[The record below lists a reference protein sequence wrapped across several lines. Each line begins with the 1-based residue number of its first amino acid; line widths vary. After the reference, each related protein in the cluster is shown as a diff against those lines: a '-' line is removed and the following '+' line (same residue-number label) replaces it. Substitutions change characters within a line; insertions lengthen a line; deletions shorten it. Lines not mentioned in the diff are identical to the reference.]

1 MVDRKYYEG
10 IEIMNSKIKFKGKV
24 ILHLAYP
31 IILGMLML
39 LVGIYEYTKNMTA
52 GLVIIVG
59 SAVLVI
65 IAIVMYFLHKPVVMN
80 DLISFAVDYAKIQK
94 ELLRD
99 LALPYG
105 LVDEEGNMLWANKE
119 LEGVIESDEIKGKN
133 INEIFEQL
141 SADDFKNVED
151 NKEINITYKDR
162 AYRVKCKK
170 INVSNVFNSTQMLKI
185 DENSDYLI
193 AIYLFDETD
202 IKKLIK
208 ENSDQKLVAGLI
220 YIDNYEEALESVEDV
235 KKSLLTA
242 LIERKINQFGANI
255 DAVVKKLEKDKYFI
269 AFQYKY
275 LEGLQ
280 AAKFEILDEVRSV
293 NIGNEMDM
301 TISIGIGYNGETY
314 IQNCDYSRMA
324 MDMALGRGGDQAV
337 VKDGNRTYYYGGKS
351 KQVEKNTRVKARVKA
366 HALREILASKDS
378 VIIMGHSIGDIDS
391 FGAAIGIYRAV
402 KSLNKK
408 AYIVLN
414 EVTTSLRPM
423 INRFSGNA
431 DYEEDLLINSATAIE
446 LAKKEKNAA
455 VIVVDVNRPSYTE
468 CPELLDICKTV
479 VVLDHHRQ
487 TSEIIENALLSYVEP
502 FASSAC
508 EMVAEIL
515 QYIQDGIKLKQ
526 VEADAMYGGI
536 MIDTN
541 NFTQKAGVRT
551 FEAAAFLRR
560 NGADVTRVRMMFR
573 NDIVEYKAR
582 AEAVSRAEVFCEQFA
597 MADCDATGLES
608 PTVVCAQAANE
619 MLNISGINASFVLT
633 DYNNR
638 IYISAR
644 SIDKINVQLIMERLN
659 GGGHMNIAGAQLDGY
674 TIDEAKNCLRETV
687 KLMLEEGDI

>member
-1 MVDRKYYEG
+1 M
-10 IEIMNSKIKFKGKV
+10 
-24 ILHLAYP
+24 LTHLLYP
-31 IILGMLML
+31 IVLGLMAVC
-39 LVGIYEYTKNMTA
+39 VGVYVYVHNMTA
-52 GLVIIVG
+52 GLIIIG
-59 SAVLVI
+59 AGAVYVVVAL
-65 IAIVMYFLHKPVVMN
+65 VMYFFHKPVVMH
-80 DLISFAVDYAKIQK
+80 DLINFAVDYAKVQK
-94 ELLRD
+94 VLLRD
-99 LALPYG
+99 LAIPYG
-105 LVDEEGNMLWANKE
+105 LMDIDGNILWLNKE
-119 LEGVIESDEIKGKN
+119 MEVLFDGRDVKGQN
-133 INEIFEQL
+133 VSGIFAEL
-141 SADDFKNVED
+141 TVED
-151 NKEINITYKDR
+151 FVSSEERKEFETIYNDR
-162 AYRVKCKK
+162 AYRIVCRR
-170 INVSNVFNSTQMLKI
+170 INVSDVFTSTQVLSIEDDRDCLVAFYM
-185 DENSDYLI
+185 
-193 AIYLFDETD
+193 FDETEN
-202 IKKLIK
+202 KRLVK
-208 ENSDQKLVAGLI
+208 ENSDQRLVAGHI

-280 AAKFEILDEVRSV
+280 ASKFEILDEVRSV

-301 TISIGIGYNGETY
+301 TISIGIGYNGDTY
-314 IQNCDYSRMA
+314 LQNCEYSRMA

-337 VKDGNRTYYYGGKS
+337 VKDGDRTYYYGGKS

-366 HALREILASKDS
+366 HALREILASKEN
-378 VIIMGHSIGDIDS
+378 VIIMGHKIGDIDS

-423 INRFSGNA
+423 INRFAGNT
-431 DYEEDLLINSATAIE
+431 DYEEDLLIKSPVAIE
-446 LAKKEKNAA
+446 LAKKERNTA

-468 CPELLDICKTV
+468 CPELLELCKTV

-502 FASSAC
+502 FASSTC

-541 NFTQKAGVRT
+541 NFTQKTGVRT

-573 NDIVEYKAR
+573 NDIGEYKAR

-597 MADCDATGLES
+597 MTDCDASGLES

-619 MLNISGINASFVLT
+619 LLNISGINASFVLT

-638 IYISAR
+638 VYISAR

-674 TIDEAKNCLRETV
+674 TIDEAKNCLRETI
-687 KLMLEEGDI
+687 KLMIKEGDI

>member
-1 MVDRKYYEG
+1 
-10 IEIMNSKIKFKGKV
+10 MNSKFKLKGKMLTHLLYPV
-24 ILHLAYP
+24 IL
-31 IILGMLML
+31 GLMAMC
-39 LVGIYEYTKNMTA
+39 VGVYVYVYVHNMTA
-52 GLVIIVG
+52 GLVIIG
-59 SAVLVI
+59 AGAVYVVVALI
-65 IAIVMYFLHKPVVMN
+65 MYFLHKPVVMH
-80 DLISFAVDYAKIQK
+80 DLINFAVDYAKVQK
-94 ELLRD
+94 VLLRD
-99 LALPYG
+99 LAVPYG
-105 LVDEEGNMLWANKE
+105 LMDVDGNILWLNKE
-119 LEGVIESDEIKGKN
+119 LEALFDEKDVKGQN
-133 INEIFEQL
+133 VSEIFTEHT
-141 SADDFKNVED
+141 VED
-151 NKEINITYKDR
+151 FVSSEERKEFETNYNDR
-162 AYRVKCKK
+162 AYRIVCRR
-170 INVSNVFNSTQMLKI
+170 INVSDVFTSTQVLSIEDDRDCLVAFYM
-185 DENSDYLI
+185 
-193 AIYLFDETD
+193 FDETENRR
-202 IKKLIK
+202 LLK
-208 ENSDQKLVAGLI
+208 ENSDQRLVAGLI

-280 AAKFEILDEVRSV
+280 AGKFEILDEVRSV

-301 TISIGIGYNGETY
+301 TISMGIGYNGDTY
-314 IQNCDYSRMA
+314 TQNCDYSRMA

-337 VKDGNRTYYYGGKS
+337 VKDGDRTYYYGGKS

-366 HALREILASKDS
+366 HALREILSSKEN
-378 VIIMGHSIGDIDS
+378 VIIMGHKIGDIDS
-391 FGAAIGIYRAV
+391 FGAAVGIYRAV
-402 KSLNKK
+402 KALNKK

-423 INRFSGNA
+423 INRFVGNT
-431 DYEEDLLINSATAIE
+431 DYEEDLLIKSPVAIE
-446 LAKKEKNAA
+446 LAKKEKNTA

-468 CPELLDICKTV
+468 CPELLELCKTV

-502 FASSAC
+502 FASSTC

-541 NFTQKAGVRT
+541 NFTQKTGVRT

-573 NDIVEYKAR
+573 NDIAEYKAR

-597 MADCDATGLES
+597 MADCDASGLES

-619 MLNISGINASFVLT
+619 LLNISGINASFVLT
-633 DYNNR
+633 DYNGR

-674 TIDEAKNCLRETV
+674 TIDEAKNCLRETI
-687 KLMLEEGDI
+687 KLMIEEGDI

>member
-1 MVDRKYYEG
+1 M
-10 IEIMNSKIKFKGKV
+10 I
-24 ILHLAYP
+24 
-31 IILGMLML
+31 
-39 LVGIYEYTKNMTA
+39 A
-52 GLVIIVG
+52 GLIIIGAGAVY
-59 SAVLVI
+59 VLV
-65 IAIVMYFLHKPVVMN
+65 ALVMYFFHKPVVMH
-80 DLISFAVDYAKIQK
+80 DLINFAVDYAKVQK
-94 ELLRD
+94 VLLRD
-99 LALPYG
+99 LAIPYG
-105 LVDEEGNMLWANKE
+105 LMDIDGNILWLNKE
-119 LEGVIESDEIKGKN
+119 METLFDGRDVKGQN
-133 INEIFEQL
+133 VSGIFAEL
-141 SADDFKNVED
+141 TVED
-151 NKEINITYKDR
+151 FVSSEERKEFETIYNDR
-162 AYRVKCKK
+162 AYRIVCRR
-170 INVSNVFNSTQMLKI
+170 INVSDVFTSTQVLSIEDDRDCLVAFYM
-185 DENSDYLI
+185 
-193 AIYLFDETD
+193 FDETEN
-202 IKKLIK
+202 KRLVK
-208 ENSDQKLVAGLI
+208 ENSDQRLVAGHI

-280 AAKFEILDEVRSV
+280 AGKFEILDEVRSV

-301 TISIGIGYNGETY
+301 TISIGIGYNGDTY
-314 IQNCDYSRMA
+314 LQNCEYSRMA

-337 VKDGNRTYYYGGKS
+337 VKDGDRTYYYGGKS

-366 HALREILASKDS
+366 HALREILASKEN
-378 VIIMGHSIGDIDS
+378 VIIMGHKIGDIDS

-423 INRFSGNA
+423 INRFAGNT
-431 DYEEDLLINSATAIE
+431 DYEEDLLIKSPVAIE
-446 LAKKEKNAA
+446 LAKKERNTA

-468 CPELLDICKTV
+468 CPELLELCKTV

-502 FASSAC
+502 FASSTC

-541 NFTQKAGVRT
+541 NFTQKTGVRT

-573 NDIVEYKAR
+573 NDIGEYKAR

-597 MADCDATGLES
+597 MTDCDASGLES

-619 MLNISGINASFVLT
+619 LLNISGINASFVLT

-638 IYISAR
+638 VYISAR

-674 TIDEAKNCLRETV
+674 TIDEAKNCLRETI
-687 KLMLEEGDI
+687 KLMIEEGDI

>member
-1 MVDRKYYEG
+1 
-10 IEIMNSKIKFKGKV
+10 MNGKFKLKGKMLTYLLYPV
-24 ILHLAYP
+24 IL
-31 IILGMLML
+31 GLMA
-39 LVGIYEYTKNMTA
+39 VCIGVYVYVHNMTA
-52 GLVIIVG
+52 GLVVLG
-59 SAVLVI
+59 AGAVYVLVALI
-65 IAIVMYFLHKPVVMN
+65 MYFLHKPVVMH
-80 DLISFAVDYAKIQK
+80 DLINFAVDYAKVQK
-94 ELLRD
+94 VLLRD
-99 LALPYG
+99 LAIPYG
-105 LVDEEGNMLWANKE
+105 LMDIDGNILWLNKE
-119 LEGVIESDEIKGKN
+119 LEALFEGRDVKGQN
-133 INEIFEQL
+133 VSEIFTEHT
-141 SADDFKNVED
+141 VED
-151 NKEINITYKDR
+151 FVSSEERKEFEMNYHDR
-162 AYRVKCKK
+162 AYSIVCRR
-170 INVSNVFNSTQMLKI
+170 INVSDVFTSTQVLSIEDNRDCLVAFYM
-185 DENSDYLI
+185 
-193 AIYLFDETD
+193 FDETENRR
-202 IKKLIK
+202 LLK
-208 ENSDQKLVAGLI
+208 ENSDQRLVAGLI

-280 AAKFEILDEVRSV
+280 AGKFEILDEVRSV

-301 TISIGIGYNGETY
+301 TISMGIGYNGDTY
-314 IQNCDYSRMA
+314 TQNCEYSRMA

-337 VKDGNRTYYYGGKS
+337 VKDGDRTYYYGGKS

-366 HALREILASKDS
+366 HALREILSSKEN
-378 VIIMGHSIGDIDS
+378 VIIMGHKIGDIDS

-423 INRFSGNA
+423 INRFAGNT
-431 DYEEDLLINSATAIE
+431 DYEEDLLIKSPIAIE
-446 LAKKEKNAA
+446 LAKKEKNTA

-468 CPELLDICKTV
+468 CPELLELCKTV

-502 FASSAC
+502 FASSTC

-541 NFTQKAGVRT
+541 NFTQKTGVRT

-573 NDIVEYKAR
+573 NDIAEYKAR

-597 MADCDATGLES
+597 MADCDASGLES

-619 MLNISGINASFVLT
+619 LLNISGINASFVLT

-674 TIDEAKNCLRETV
+674 TIDEAKNCLRETI
-687 KLMLEEGDI
+687 KLMIEEGDI

>member
-1 MVDRKYYEG
+1 
-10 IEIMNSKIKFKGKV
+10 MNGKFKLKGKMLTHLLYPV
-24 ILHLAYP
+24 IL
-31 IILGMLML
+31 GLMA
-39 LVGIYEYTKNMTA
+39 VCIGVYVYIHNMTA
-52 GLVIIVG
+52 GLVILGAGAVY
-59 SAVLVI
+59 VLVALI
-65 IAIVMYFLHKPVVMN
+65 MYFLHKPVVMH
-80 DLISFAVDYAKIQK
+80 DLINFAVDYAKVQK
-94 ELLRD
+94 VLLRD
-99 LALPYG
+99 LAIPYG
-105 LVDEEGNMLWANKE
+105 LMDIDGNILWLNKE
-119 LEGVIESDEIKGKN
+119 LEALFEGRDVKGQN
-133 INEIFEQL
+133 VSEIFTEHT
-141 SADDFKNVED
+141 VED
-151 NKEINITYKDR
+151 FVSSEERKEFEMNYHDR
-162 AYRVKCKK
+162 AYSIVCRR
-170 INVSNVFNSTQMLKI
+170 INVSDVFTSTQMLSI
-185 DENSDYLI
+185 EDDRDCLVAFYM
-193 AIYLFDETD
+193 FDETENRR
-202 IKKLIK
+202 LLK
-208 ENSDQKLVAGLI
+208 ENSDQRLVAGLI

-280 AAKFEILDEVRSV
+280 AGKFEILDEVRSV

-301 TISIGIGYNGETY
+301 TISMGIGYNGDTY
-314 IQNCDYSRMA
+314 TQNCEYSRMA

-337 VKDGNRTYYYGGKS
+337 VKDGDRTYYYGGKS

-366 HALREILASKDS
+366 HALREILSSKEN
-378 VIIMGHSIGDIDS
+378 VIIMGHKIGDIDS

-423 INRFSGNA
+423 INRFAGNT
-431 DYEEDLLINSATAIE
+431 DYEEDLLIKSPTAIE
-446 LAKKEKNAA
+446 LAKKEKNTA

-468 CPELLDICKTV
+468 CPELLELCKTV

-487 TSEIIENALLSYVEP
+487 TSEIIENALLYYVEP
-502 FASSAC
+502 FASSTC

-541 NFTQKAGVRT
+541 NFTQKTGVRT

-573 NDIVEYKAR
+573 NDIAEYKAR

-597 MADCDATGLES
+597 MADCDASGLES

-619 MLNISGINASFVLT
+619 LLNISGINASFVLT

-674 TIDEAKNCLRETV
+674 TIDEAKNCLRETI
-687 KLMLEEGDI
+687 KLMIEEGDI

>member
-1 MVDRKYYEG
+1 M
-10 IEIMNSKIKFKGKV
+10 
-24 ILHLAYP
+24 LTHLLYP
-31 IILGMLML
+31 LILGLFIVGL
-39 LVGIYEYTKNMTA
+39 GIYEYIHNMPA
-52 GLVIIVG
+52 GLVMIVG
-59 SAVLVI
+59 GAICVI
-65 IAIVMYFLHKPVVMN
+65 VAMIMYFVHKPVIMR
-80 DLISFAVDYAKIQK
+80 DLINFAVDYAKVQK
-94 ELLRD
+94 VLLRD
-99 LALPYG
+99 LAIPYG
-105 LVDEEGNMLWANKE
+105 LMDVDGNILWINKE
-119 LEGVIESDEIKGKN
+119 LDILFDSSDVKRQN
-133 INEIFEQL
+133 ISEIFTEL
-141 SADDFKNVED
+141 TVADFIAEEES
-151 NKEINITYKDR
+151 KEFVMSYKDR
-162 AYRVKCKK
+162 VYRTVCRR
-170 INVSNVFNSTQMLKI
+170 INVSDVFTSTQMLSI
-185 DENSDYLI
+185 EDNRDCLMAFYM
-193 AIYLFDETD
+193 FDETEN
-202 IKKLIK
+202 KRLLK
-208 ENSDQKLVAGLI
+208 ENSDQRLVAGLI
-220 YIDNYEEALESVEDV
+220 YIDNYEDALESVEDV

-301 TISIGIGYNGETY
+301 TISIGIGYNGDTY
-314 IQNCDYSRMA
+314 LQNCDYSRMA

-337 VKDGNRTYYYGGKS
+337 VKDGDRTYYYGGKS

-366 HALREILASKDS
+366 HALREILSSKDN
-378 VIIMGHSIGDIDS
+378 VIIMGHAIGDIDS

-402 KSLNKK
+402 KALNKK

-423 INRFSGNA
+423 INRFISNA
-431 DYEEDLLINSATAIE
+431 DYEEDLLIKSPAAIE
-446 LAKKEKNAA
+446 LAKKEKNSA

-468 CPELLDICKTV
+468 CPELLEICKTV

-502 FASSAC
+502 FASSTC

-597 MADCDATGLES
+597 MADCDSTGLES

-619 MLNISGINASFVLT
+619 MLNISGINASFVMT

-674 TIDEAKNCLRETV
+674 TIEEAKNCLRETV

>member
-1 MVDRKYYEG
+1 
-10 IEIMNSKIKFKGKV
+10 MNSKIKLKGKM
-24 ILHLAYP
+24 LTHLLYP
-31 IILGMLML
+31 IVLGLMAVC
-39 LVGIYEYTKNMTA
+39 VGVYVYVHNMTA
-52 GLVIIVG
+52 GLIIIG
-59 SAVLVI
+59 AGAVYVVVAL
-65 IAIVMYFLHKPVVMN
+65 VMYFFHKPVVMH
-80 DLISFAVDYAKIQK
+80 DLINFAVDYAKVQK
-94 ELLRD
+94 VLLRD
-99 LALPYG
+99 LAIPYG
-105 LVDEEGNMLWANKE
+105 LMDIDGNILWLNKE
-119 LEGVIESDEIKGKN
+119 MEVLFDGRDVKGQN
-133 INEIFEQL
+133 VSGIFAEL
-141 SADDFKNVED
+141 TVED
-151 NKEINITYKDR
+151 IVSSEERKEFETIYNDR
-162 AYRVKCKK
+162 AYRIVCRR
-170 INVSNVFNSTQMLKI
+170 INVSDVFTSTQVLSIEDDRDCLVAFYM
-185 DENSDYLI
+185 
-193 AIYLFDETD
+193 FDETEN
-202 IKKLIK
+202 KRLVK
-208 ENSDQKLVAGLI
+208 ENSDQRLVAGHI
-220 YIDNYEEALESVEDV
+220 YIDNYEEALESIEDV

-280 AAKFEILDEVRSV
+280 AGKFEILDEVRSV

-301 TISIGIGYNGETY
+301 TISIGIGYNGDTY
-314 IQNCDYSRMA
+314 LQNCEYSRMA

-337 VKDGNRTYYYGGKS
+337 VKDGDRTYYYGGKS

-366 HALREILASKDS
+366 HALREILASKEN
-378 VIIMGHSIGDIDS
+378 VIIMGHKIGDIDS

-423 INRFSGNA
+423 INRFAGNT
-431 DYEEDLLINSATAIE
+431 DYEEDLLIKSPVAIE
-446 LAKKEKNAA
+446 LAKKERNTA

-468 CPELLDICKTV
+468 CPELLELCKTV

-502 FASSAC
+502 FASSTC

-541 NFTQKAGVRT
+541 NFTQKTGVRT

-573 NDIVEYKAR
+573 NDIGEYKAR

-597 MADCDATGLES
+597 MTDCDASGLES

-619 MLNISGINASFVLT
+619 LLNITGINASFVLT

-638 IYISAR
+638 VYISAR

-674 TIDEAKNCLRETV
+674 TIDEAKNCL
-687 KLMLEEGDI
+687 

>member
-1 MVDRKYYEG
+1 
-10 IEIMNSKIKFKGKV
+10 MNGKFKLKGKMLTHLLYPV
-24 ILHLAYP
+24 IL
-31 IILGMLML
+31 GLMA
-39 LVGIYEYTKNMTA
+39 VCIGVYVYVHNMTA
-52 GLVIIVG
+52 GLVILGAGAVY
-59 SAVLVI
+59 VLVALI
-65 IAIVMYFLHKPVVMN
+65 MYFLHKPVVMH
-80 DLISFAVDYAKIQK
+80 DLINFAVDYAKVQK
-94 ELLRD
+94 VLLRD
-99 LALPYG
+99 LAIPYG
-105 LVDEEGNMLWANKE
+105 LMDIDGNILWLNKE
-119 LEGVIESDEIKGKN
+119 LEALFEGRDVKGQN
-133 INEIFEQL
+133 VSEIFTEHT
-141 SADDFKNVED
+141 VED
-151 NKEINITYKDR
+151 FVSSEERKEFEMNYHDR
-162 AYRVKCKK
+162 AYSIVCRR
-170 INVSNVFNSTQMLKI
+170 INVSDVFTSTQMFSIEDDRDCLVAF
-185 DENSDYLI
+185 YM
-193 AIYLFDETD
+193 FDETENRR
-202 IKKLIK
+202 LLK
-208 ENSDQKLVAGLI
+208 ENSDQRLVAGLI

-280 AAKFEILDEVRSV
+280 AGKFEILDEVRSV

-301 TISIGIGYNGETY
+301 TISMGIGYNGDTY
-314 IQNCDYSRMA
+314 TQNCEYSRMA

-337 VKDGNRTYYYGGKS
+337 VKDGDRTYYYGGKS

-366 HALREILASKDS
+366 HALREILSSKEN
-378 VIIMGHSIGDIDS
+378 VIIMGHKIGDIDS

-423 INRFSGNA
+423 INRFVGNT
-431 DYEEDLLINSATAIE
+431 DYEEDLLIKSPIAIE
-446 LAKKEKNAA
+446 LAKKEKNTA

-468 CPELLDICKTV
+468 CPELLELCKTV

-502 FASSAC
+502 FASSTC

-541 NFTQKAGVRT
+541 NFTQKTGVRT

-597 MADCDATGLES
+597 MADCDASGLES

-619 MLNISGINASFVLT
+619 LLNISGINASFVLT

-674 TIDEAKNCLRETV
+674 TIDEAKNCLRETI
-687 KLMLEEGDI
+687 KLMIEEGDI

>member
-1 MVDRKYYEG
+1 
-10 IEIMNSKIKFKGKV
+10 MNSKIKLKGKM
-24 ILHLAYP
+24 LTHLLYP
-31 IILGMLML
+31 IVLGLMAVC
-39 LVGIYEYTKNMTA
+39 VGVYVYVHNMTA
-52 GLVIIVG
+52 GLIIIG
-59 SAVLVI
+59 AGAVYVVVAL
-65 IAIVMYFLHKPVVMN
+65 VMYFFHKPVVMH
-80 DLISFAVDYAKIQK
+80 DLINFAVDYAKVQK
-94 ELLRD
+94 VLLRD
-99 LALPYG
+99 LAIPYG
-105 LVDEEGNMLWANKE
+105 LMDIDGNILWLNKE
-119 LEGVIESDEIKGKN
+119 METLFDDRDVKGQN
-133 INEIFEQL
+133 VSGIFAEL
-141 SADDFKNVED
+141 TVED
-151 NKEINITYKDR
+151 FVSSEERKEFETIYNDR
-162 AYRVKCKK
+162 AYRIVCRR
-170 INVSNVFNSTQMLKI
+170 INVSDVFTSTQVLSIEDDRDCLVAFYM
-185 DENSDYLI
+185 
-193 AIYLFDETD
+193 FDETEN
-202 IKKLIK
+202 KRLVK
-208 ENSDQKLVAGLI
+208 ENSDQRLVAGHI

-280 AAKFEILDEVRSV
+280 AGKFEILDEVRSV

-301 TISIGIGYNGETY
+301 TISIGIGYNGDTY
-314 IQNCDYSRMA
+314 LQNCEYSRMA

-337 VKDGNRTYYYGGKS
+337 VKDGDRTYYYGGKS

-366 HALREILASKDS
+366 HALREILASKEN
-378 VIIMGHSIGDIDS
+378 VIIMGHKIGDIDS

-423 INRFSGNA
+423 INRFAGNT
-431 DYEEDLLINSATAIE
+431 DYEEDLLIKSPVAIE
-446 LAKKEKNAA
+446 LAKKERNTA

-468 CPELLDICKTV
+468 CPELLELCKTV

-502 FASSAC
+502 FASSTC

-541 NFTQKAGVRT
+541 NFTQKTGVRT

-573 NDIVEYKAR
+573 NDIGEYKAR

-597 MADCDATGLES
+597 MTDCDASGLES

-619 MLNISGINASFVLT
+619 LLNISGINASFVLT

-638 IYISAR
+638 VYISAR

-674 TIDEAKNCLRETV
+674 TIDEAKNCLRETI
-687 KLMLEEGDI
+687 KLMIEEGDI

>member
-1 MVDRKYYEG
+1 
-10 IEIMNSKIKFKGKV
+10 MNGKFKLKGKMLTHLLYPV
-24 ILHLAYP
+24 IL
-31 IILGMLML
+31 GLMA
-39 LVGIYEYTKNMTA
+39 VCIGVYVYVHNMTA
-52 GLVIIVG
+52 GLVIIGAGAVY
-59 SAVLVI
+59 VLVALI
-65 IAIVMYFLHKPVVMN
+65 MYFLHKPVVMH
-80 DLISFAVDYAKIQK
+80 DLINFAVDYAKVQK
-94 ELLRD
+94 VLLRD
-99 LALPYG
+99 LAIPYG
-105 LVDEEGNMLWANKE
+105 LMDIDGNILWLNKE
-119 LEGVIESDEIKGKN
+119 LEALFEGRDVKGQN
-133 INEIFEQL
+133 VSEIFTERT
-141 SADDFKNVED
+141 VED
-151 NKEINITYKDR
+151 FVSSEERKEFEMNYHDR
-162 AYRVKCKK
+162 AYSIVCRR
-170 INVSNVFNSTQMLKI
+170 INVSDVFTSTQVLSIEDDRDCLVAFYM
-185 DENSDYLI
+185 
-193 AIYLFDETD
+193 FDETENRR
-202 IKKLIK
+202 LLK
-208 ENSDQKLVAGLI
+208 ENSDQRLVAGLI

-280 AAKFEILDEVRSV
+280 AGKFEILDEVRSV

-301 TISIGIGYNGETY
+301 TISMGIGYNGDTY
-314 IQNCDYSRMA
+314 TQNCEYSRMA

-337 VKDGNRTYYYGGKS
+337 VKDGDRTYYYGGKS

-366 HALREILASKDS
+366 HALREILSSKEN
-378 VIIMGHSIGDIDS
+378 VIIMGHKIGDIDS

-423 INRFSGNA
+423 INRFAGNT
-431 DYEEDLLINSATAIE
+431 DYEEDLLIKSPIAIE
-446 LAKKEKNAA
+446 LAKKEKNTA

-468 CPELLDICKTV
+468 CPELLELCKTV

-502 FASSAC
+502 FASSTC

-541 NFTQKAGVRT
+541 NFTQKTGVRT

-573 NDIVEYKAR
+573 NDIAEYKAR

-597 MADCDATGLES
+597 MADCDASGLES

-619 MLNISGINASFVLT
+619 LLNISGINASFVLT

-674 TIDEAKNCLRETV
+674 TIDEAKNCLRETI
-687 KLMLEEGDI
+687 KLMIEEGDI

>member
-1 MVDRKYYEG
+1 
-10 IEIMNSKIKFKGKV
+10 MNSKIKFKGKV
-24 ILHLAYP
+24 ITHLAYP
-31 IILGMLML
+31 IVLGVLML
-39 LVGIYEYTKNMTA
+39 LVGIYEYTNNATV
-52 GLVIIVG
+52 GIILMVA
-59 SAVLVI
+59 SVALI
-65 IAIVMYFLHKPVVMN
+65 IAAIVMYFFHKPVIMH
-80 DLISFAVDYAKIQK
+80 DLINFAVDYAKIQK

-99 LALPYG
+99 LAVPYG
-105 LVDEEGNMLWANKE
+105 LVDVDGNMLWINKE
-119 LEGVIESDEIKGKN
+119 LEVIIESNEINGKN
-133 INEIFEQL
+133 INDIFAQL
-141 SADDFKNVED
+141 SSEDFKDVED
-151 NKEINITYKDR
+151 NKELNITYKDR
-162 AYRVKCKK
+162 AYRVKCRK
-170 INVSNVFNSTQMLKI
+170 INVTNVFGSTKDLAF

-202 IKKLIK
+202 IKRLIK

-314 IQNCDYSRMA
+314 LQNCDYSRMA

-337 VKDGNRTYYYGGKS
+337 IKDGNRTYYYGGKS

-366 HALREILASKDS
+366 HALREILASKDN
-378 VIIMGHSIGDIDS
+378 VIIMGHAIGDIDS

-402 KSLNKK
+402 KALNKK

-423 INRFSGNA
+423 INRFVGNS
-431 DYEEDLLINSATAIE
+431 DYEEDLLIKSQTAIE
-446 LAKKEKNAA
+446 LAKKDKNAA

-502 FASSAC
+502 FASSTC

-515 QYIQDGIKLKQ
+515 QYILDGIKLKQ

-597 MADCDATGLES
+597 MSDCDATGLES

-674 TIDEAKNCLRETV
+674 TMEEAKNCVRETV
-687 KLMLEEGDI
+687 KLMVEEGDI

>member
-1 MVDRKYYEG
+1 
-10 IEIMNSKIKFKGKV
+10 MNSKLKFKGK
-24 ILHLAYP
+24 IITHLIYP
-31 IILGMLML
+31 MILGVLCL
-39 LVGIYEYTKNMTA
+39 IAGLYVYTVNMTA
-52 GLVIIVG
+52 GLILII
-59 SAVLVI
+59 SAGIFI
-65 IAIVMYFLHKPVVMN
+65 ITTLVMYFVHKPIVMR
-80 DLISFAVDYAKIQK
+80 DLIEFSVDYAQVQK
-94 ELLRD
+94 GLLRD
-99 LALPYG
+99 LAVPYG
-105 LVDEEGNMLWANKE
+105 LVDTEGNLLWT
-119 LEGVIESDEIKGKN
+119 
-133 INEIFEQL
+133 
-141 SADDFKNVED
+141 
-151 NKEINITYKDR
+151 NKEIEIVLGSEVSRQRNVCDIFSEITIDTLKLEEGSRECHIKYNNRD
-162 AYRVKCKK
+162 YRVECKRIDAK
-170 INVSNVFNSTQMLKI
+170 NVFNATKVLAI
-185 DENSDYLI
+185 EEEEDYLV
-193 AIYLFDETD
+193 AMYFFDETE
-202 IKKLIK
+202 IKKLQK

-220 YIDNYEEALESVEDV
+220 YIDNYEEALGSVEDV

-280 AAKFEILDEVRSV
+280 AAKFAILDEVKAV

-301 TISIGIGYNGETY
+301 TISIGIGYNGASY
-314 IQNCDYSRMA
+314 NQNCDYSRMA

-337 VKDGNRTYYYGGKS
+337 VKNGDKTLYYGGKS

-366 HALREILASKDS
+366 HALRELLATKET
-378 VIIMGHSIGDIDS
+378 VIIMGHQIADIDS

-402 KSLNKK
+402 KSLNKR

-423 INRFSGNA
+423 VDRFVGNS
-431 DYEEDLLINSATAIE
+431 DYEEDLLIKSPAAIE
-446 LAKKEKNAA
+446 LAKKDAA

-468 CPELLDICKTV
+468 CPELLGIAKTI

-487 TSEIIENALLSYVEP
+487 TSEIIENAVLSYVEP

-508 EMVAEIL
+508 EMVAEVL
-515 QYIQDGIKLKQ
+515 QYIHDGIKLKQ

-541 NFTQKAGVRT
+541 NFTQKTGVRT

-560 NGADVTRVRMMFR
+560 NGADVTRIRMMFR
-573 NDIVEYKAR
+573 NDVVDYKAR
-582 AEAVSRAEVFCEQFA
+582 AEAVSRAEVFGGQFA
-597 MADCDATGLES
+597 MSDCRAEGLES

-633 DYNNR
+633 EHNDK

-644 SIDKINVQLIMERLN
+644 SIDDINVQLIMERLG
-659 GGGHMNIAGAQLDGY
+659 GGGHMNVAGAQLEGY
-674 TIDEAKNCLRETV
+674 SISDAKDYLKETV
-687 KLMLEEGDI
+687 LKMVEEGDI

>member
-1 MVDRKYYEG
+1 
-10 IEIMNSKIKFKGKV
+10 MNSNFKLKGKMLTHLLCPV
-24 ILHLAYP
+24 ILGSL
-31 IILGMLML
+31 ILCT
-39 LVGIYEYTKNMTA
+39 GIYEYTQNVTA
-52 GLVIIVG
+52 GIIITVSGGVYVIAG
-59 SAVLVI
+59 I
-65 IAIVMYFLHKPVVMN
+65 IMYFVHKPIVMH
-80 DLISFAVDYAKIQK
+80 DLINFAVDYAKVQK
-94 ELLRD
+94 LLLRD
-99 LALPYG
+99 LAVPYG
-105 LVDEEGNMLWANKE
+105 LMDIDGNVLWLNKE
-119 LEGVIESDEIKGKN
+119 LEVLLENQDLKGQN
-133 INEIFEQL
+133 ISRVFNELTIQDFLSETERKEFEM
-141 SADDFKNVED
+141 S
-151 NKEINITYKDR
+151 YKDR
-162 AYRVKCKK
+162 AYRIVSRK
-170 INVSNVFNSTQMLKI
+170 INVSDVFNSTQVLTI
-185 DENSDYLI
+185 EEEGDCLI
-193 AIYLFDETD
+193 AFYMFDETENRR
-202 IKKLIK
+202 LIK
-208 ENSDQKLVAGLI
+208 ENSDQRLVAGLI

-301 TISIGIGYNGETY
+301 TISIGIGYNGDTY
-314 IQNCDYSRMA
+314 SQNCDYSRMA

-337 VKDGNRTYYYGGKS
+337 VKDGDRTYYYGGKS
-351 KQVEKNTRVKARVKA
+351 KQVEKNTRVKSRVKA
-366 HALREILASKDS
+366 HALREILASKEN
-378 VIIMGHSIGDIDS
+378 VIIMGHKIGDIDS

-402 KSLNKK
+402 KALNKK
-408 AYIVLN
+408 AYIVVN

-423 INRFSGNA
+423 IKRFVGNS
-431 DYEEDLLINSATAIE
+431 DYEEDLLIKSPEAIE
-446 LAKKEKNAA
+446 LAKREKNSA

-468 CPELLDICKTV
+468 CPELLEICKTV

-502 FASSAC
+502 FASSTC

-541 NFTQKAGVRT
+541 NFTQKTGVRT

-573 NDIVEYKAR
+573 NDIGEYKAR

-597 MADCDATGLES
+597 MADCDAEGLES

-619 MLNISGINASFVLT
+619 LLNISGINASFVLT

-674 TIDEAKNCLRETV
+674 TIEEAKNCLRETV

>member
-1 MVDRKYYEG
+1 
-10 IEIMNSKIKFKGKV
+10 MNSKIKLKGKM
-24 ILHLAYP
+24 LTHLLYP
-31 IILGMLML
+31 IVLGLMAVC
-39 LVGIYEYTKNMTA
+39 VGVYVYVHNMTA
-52 GLVIIVG
+52 GLIIIG
-59 SAVLVI
+59 AGAVYVVVAL
-65 IAIVMYFLHKPVVMN
+65 VMYFFHKPVVMH
-80 DLISFAVDYAKIQK
+80 DLINFAVDYAKVQK
-94 ELLRD
+94 VLLRD
-99 LALPYG
+99 LAIPYG
-105 LVDEEGNMLWANKE
+105 LMDIDGNILWLNKE
-119 LEGVIESDEIKGKN
+119 MEVLFDGRDVKGQN
-133 INEIFEQL
+133 VSGIFAEL
-141 SADDFKNVED
+141 TVED
-151 NKEINITYKDR
+151 FVSSEERKEFETIYNDR
-162 AYRVKCKK
+162 AYRIVCRR
-170 INVSNVFNSTQMLKI
+170 INVSDVFTSTQVLSIEDDRDCLVAFYM
-185 DENSDYLI
+185 
-193 AIYLFDETD
+193 FDETEN
-202 IKKLIK
+202 KRLVK
-208 ENSDQKLVAGLI
+208 ENSDQRLVAGHI

-280 AAKFEILDEVRSV
+280 ASKFEILDEVRSV

-301 TISIGIGYNGETY
+301 TISIGIGYNGDTY
-314 IQNCDYSRMA
+314 LQNCEYSRMA

-337 VKDGNRTYYYGGKS
+337 VKDGDRTYYYGGKS

-366 HALREILASKDS
+366 HALREILASKEN
-378 VIIMGHSIGDIDS
+378 VIIMGHKIGDIDS

-423 INRFSGNA
+423 INRFAGNT
-431 DYEEDLLINSATAIE
+431 DYEEDLLIKSPVAIE
-446 LAKKEKNAA
+446 LAKKERNTA

-468 CPELLDICKTV
+468 CPELLELCKTV

-502 FASSAC
+502 FASSTC

-541 NFTQKAGVRT
+541 NFTQKTGVRT

-573 NDIVEYKAR
+573 NDIGEYKAR

-597 MADCDATGLES
+597 MTDCDASGLES

-619 MLNISGINASFVLT
+619 LLNISGINASFVLT

-638 IYISAR
+638 VYISAR

-674 TIDEAKNCLRETV
+674 TIDEAKNCLRETI
-687 KLMLEEGDI
+687 KLMIKEGDI

>member
-1 MVDRKYYEG
+1 
-10 IEIMNSKIKFKGKV
+10 MNSKFKFRGKV
-24 ILHLAYP
+24 ITHLIYP
-31 IILGMLML
+31 IILGFIVMG
-39 LVGIYEYTKNMTA
+39 VGIYEYFDNMTV
-52 GLVIIVG
+52 GLVMVGTSAIYVIV
-59 SAVLVI
+59 AL
-65 IAIVMYFLHKPVVMN
+65 VMYFWHKPVVMH
-80 DLISFAVDYAKIQK
+80 DLINFAVDYAKVQK
-94 ELLRD
+94 ELLRE

-105 LVDEEGNMLWANKE
+105 LIDVDGNLLWLNKE
-119 LEGVIESDEIKGKN
+119 LEAIVGCDEVKGRNISD
-133 INEIFEQL
+133 IFPQL
-141 SADDFKNVED
+141 TSYDFKLEED
-151 NKEINITYKDR
+151 SKEFDISYNER
-162 AYRVKCKK
+162 SYRVECKK
-170 INVSNVFNSTQMLKI
+170 INVSNVFTSTQMLSI
-185 DENSDYLI
+185 EENEDYLI

-202 IKKLIK
+202 IKRLLR
-208 ENSDQKLVAGLI
+208 ENADQRLVAGLI

-269 AFQYKY
+269 AFQDKY

-280 AAKFEILDEVRSV
+280 ASKFEILDEVRSV

-301 TISIGIGYNGETY
+301 TISMGIGYNGDTY
-314 IQNCDYSRMA
+314 SQNCDYSRMA

-337 VKDGNRTYYYGGKS
+337 VKDGDRTYYYGGKS

-366 HALREILASKDS
+366 HALREILSSKDN
-378 VIIMGHSIGDIDS
+378 VIIMGHAIGDIDS
-391 FGAAIGIYRAV
+391 FGAAVGIYRAV
-402 KSLNKK
+402 KALNKK

-414 EVTTSLRPM
+414 DVTTSLRPM
-423 INRFSGNA
+423 INRFVGNS
-431 DYEEDLLINSATAIE
+431 DYEEDLLIKSPAAIE
-446 LAKKEKNAA
+446 LAKKDKNCA

-468 CPELLDICKTV
+468 CPELLEICKTV

-502 FASSAC
+502 FASSTC

-597 MADCDATGLES
+597 MSDCDATGLES

-659 GGGHMNIAGAQLDGY
+659 GGGHMNVAGAQLDGY
-674 TIDEAKNCLRETV
+674 TIEEAKNCLRETV
-687 KLMLEEGDI
+687 KLMIEEGDI

>member
-1 MVDRKYYEG
+1 M
-10 IEIMNSKIKFKGKV
+10 
-24 ILHLAYP
+24 LTHLLYP
-31 IILGMLML
+31 IVLGLMAVC
-39 LVGIYEYTKNMTA
+39 VGVYVYVHNMTA
-52 GLVIIVG
+52 GLIIIG
-59 SAVLVI
+59 AGAVYVVVAL
-65 IAIVMYFLHKPVVMN
+65 VMYFFHKPVVMH
-80 DLISFAVDYAKIQK
+80 DLINFAVDYAKVQK
-94 ELLRD
+94 VLLRD
-99 LALPYG
+99 LAIPYG
-105 LVDEEGNMLWANKE
+105 LMDIDGNILWLNKE
-119 LEGVIESDEIKGKN
+119 MEVLFDGRDVKGQN
-133 INEIFEQL
+133 VSGIFAEL
-141 SADDFKNVED
+141 TVED
-151 NKEINITYKDR
+151 FVSSEERKEFETIYNDR
-162 AYRVKCKK
+162 AYRIVCRR
-170 INVSNVFNSTQMLKI
+170 INVSDVFTSTQVLSIEDDRDCLVAFYM
-185 DENSDYLI
+185 
-193 AIYLFDETD
+193 FDETEN
-202 IKKLIK
+202 KRLVK
-208 ENSDQKLVAGLI
+208 ENSDQRLVAGHI

-280 AAKFEILDEVRSV
+280 AGKFEILDEVRSV

-301 TISIGIGYNGETY
+301 TISIGIGYNGDTY
-314 IQNCDYSRMA
+314 LQNCEYSRMA

-337 VKDGNRTYYYGGKS
+337 VKDGDRTYYYGGKS

-366 HALREILASKDS
+366 HALREILASKEN
-378 VIIMGHSIGDIDS
+378 VIIMGHKIGDIDS

-423 INRFSGNA
+423 INRFAGNT
-431 DYEEDLLINSATAIE
+431 DYEEDLLIKSPVAIE
-446 LAKKEKNAA
+446 LAKKERNTA

-468 CPELLDICKTV
+468 CPELLELCKTV

-502 FASSAC
+502 FASSTC

-541 NFTQKAGVRT
+541 NFTQKTGVRT

-573 NDIVEYKAR
+573 NDIGEYKAR

-597 MADCDATGLES
+597 MTDCDASGLES

-619 MLNISGINASFVLT
+619 LLNISGINASFVLT

-638 IYISAR
+638 VYISAR

-674 TIDEAKNCLRETV
+674 TIDEAKNCLRETI
-687 KLMLEEGDI
+687 KLMIKEGDI

>member
-1 MVDRKYYEG
+1 
-10 IEIMNSKIKFKGKV
+10 MNSKIKLKGKM
-24 ILHLAYP
+24 LTHLLYP
-31 IILGMLML
+31 IVLGLMAVC
-39 LVGIYEYTKNMTA
+39 VGVYVYVHNMTA
-52 GLVIIVG
+52 GLIIIG
-59 SAVLVI
+59 AGAVYVVVAL
-65 IAIVMYFLHKPVVMN
+65 VMYFFHKPVVMH
-80 DLISFAVDYAKIQK
+80 DLINFAVDYAKVQK
-94 ELLRD
+94 VLLRD
-99 LALPYG
+99 LAIPYG
-105 LVDEEGNMLWANKE
+105 LMDIDGNILWLNKE
-119 LEGVIESDEIKGKN
+119 MEVLFDGRDVKGQN
-133 INEIFEQL
+133 VSGIFAEL
-141 SADDFKNVED
+141 TVED
-151 NKEINITYKDR
+151 FVSSEERKEFETIYNDR
-162 AYRVKCKK
+162 AYRIVCRR
-170 INVSNVFNSTQMLKI
+170 INVSDVFTSTQVLSIEDDRDCLVAFYM
-185 DENSDYLI
+185 
-193 AIYLFDETD
+193 FDETEN
-202 IKKLIK
+202 KRLVK
-208 ENSDQKLVAGLI
+208 ENSDQRLVAGHI

-280 AAKFEILDEVRSV
+280 ASKFEILDEVRSV

-301 TISIGIGYNGETY
+301 TISIGIGYNGDTY
-314 IQNCDYSRMA
+314 LQNCEYSRMA

-337 VKDGNRTYYYGGKS
+337 VKDGDRTYYYGGKS

-366 HALREILASKDS
+366 HALREILASKEN
-378 VIIMGHSIGDIDS
+378 VIIMGHKIGDIDS

-423 INRFSGNA
+423 INRFAGNT
-431 DYEEDLLINSATAIE
+431 DYEEDLLIKSPVAIE
-446 LAKKEKNAA
+446 LAKKERNTA

-468 CPELLDICKTV
+468 CPELLELCKTV

-502 FASSAC
+502 FASSTC

-541 NFTQKAGVRT
+541 NFTQKTGVRT

-573 NDIVEYKAR
+573 NDIGEYKAR

-597 MADCDATGLES
+597 MTDCDASGLES

-619 MLNISGINASFVLT
+619 LLNISGINASFVLT

-638 IYISAR
+638 VYISAR

-674 TIDEAKNCLRETV
+674 TIDEAKNCLRETI
-687 KLMLEEGDI
+687 KLMIEEGDI

>member
-1 MVDRKYYEG
+1 M
-10 IEIMNSKIKFKGKV
+10 
-24 ILHLAYP
+24 LTHLLYP
-31 IILGMLML
+31 IVLGLMAVC
-39 LVGIYEYTKNMTA
+39 VGVYVYVHNMIA
-52 GLVIIVG
+52 GLIIIG
-59 SAVLVI
+59 AGAVYVVVAL
-65 IAIVMYFLHKPVVMN
+65 VMYFFHKPVVMH
-80 DLISFAVDYAKIQK
+80 DLINFAVDYAKVQK
-94 ELLRD
+94 VLLRD
-99 LALPYG
+99 LAIPYG
-105 LVDEEGNMLWANKE
+105 LMDIDGNILWLNKE
-119 LEGVIESDEIKGKN
+119 METLFDGRDVKGQN
-133 INEIFEQL
+133 VSGIFAEL
-141 SADDFKNVED
+141 TVED
-151 NKEINITYKDR
+151 FVSSEERKEFETIYNDR
-162 AYRVKCKK
+162 AYRIVCRR
-170 INVSNVFNSTQMLKI
+170 INVSDVFTSTQVLSIEDDRDCLVAFYM
-185 DENSDYLI
+185 
-193 AIYLFDETD
+193 FDETEN
-202 IKKLIK
+202 KRLVK
-208 ENSDQKLVAGLI
+208 ENSDQRLVAGHI

-280 AAKFEILDEVRSV
+280 ASKFEILDEVRSV

-301 TISIGIGYNGETY
+301 TISIGIGYNGDTY
-314 IQNCDYSRMA
+314 LQNCEYSRMA

-337 VKDGNRTYYYGGKS
+337 VKDGDRTYYYGGKS

-366 HALREILASKDS
+366 HALREILASKEN
-378 VIIMGHSIGDIDS
+378 VIIMGHKIGDIDS

-423 INRFSGNA
+423 INRFAGNT
-431 DYEEDLLINSATAIE
+431 DYEDDLLIKSPVAIE
-446 LAKKEKNAA
+446 LAKKERNTA

-468 CPELLDICKTV
+468 CPELLELCKTV

-502 FASSAC
+502 FASSTC

-541 NFTQKAGVRT
+541 NFTQKTGVRT

-573 NDIVEYKAR
+573 NDIGEYKAR

-597 MADCDATGLES
+597 MTDCDASGLES

-619 MLNISGINASFVLT
+619 LLNISGINASFVLT

-638 IYISAR
+638 VYISAR

-674 TIDEAKNCLRETV
+674 TIDEAKNCLRETI
-687 KLMLEEGDI
+687 KLMIKEGDI